1 MNTEYKVEAGTI
13 IRLIVLAIAFAN
25 QILTMTGHPVLPIDS
40 DETANAVATIIT
52 AIVALWGY
60 WKNNSFTKN
69 AIKADEVLKEL
80 RESDKAGE

>member
-1 MNTEYKVEAGTI
+1 MNTEYKIETGTI

-40 DETANAVATIIT
+40 DELANAVATIIA
-52 AIVALWGY
+52 AIAALWGY

-80 RESDKAGE
+80 RESDKIGE